1 MNQEICLINLGL
13 TEYGKVY
20 QLQKRLVEEG
30 KTDGC
35 PDTLILCEHPPVFT
49 IGRTGSSA
57 NVVADE
63 KVYRAAGI
71 ELVYID
77 RGGDVTYHGPGQLV
91 AYPVLDLKNYGRDVH
106 KYIRKLEEVI
116 IRLLSKFDVKGERKE
131 GYTGVWVGDEKI
143 AAIGI
148 GVSKWVSYH
157 GIAFNVDPDMNHF
170 SMIVPCGLKKVKVTS
185 LSAVTGRQMCVDEAL
200 RQRFVESFEEVFG
213 VRIKTGR
220 RDKRDESCFTRIG

>member
-1 MNQEICLINLGL
+1 MSRKVCLVNLGL

-20 QLQKRLVEEG
+20 QLQKRLLEER
-30 KTDGC
+30 KADRC
-35 PDTLILCEHPPVFT
+35 PDTLILCEHLPVFT
-49 IGRTGSSA
+49 IGRTGSST
-57 NVVADE
+57 NVVVEE

-71 ELVYID
+71 ELVHID
-77 RGGDVTYHGPGQLV
+77 RGGDITYHGPGQLV

-116 IRLLSKFDVKGERKE
+116 VRLLSKFDVKGERKE

-157 GIAFNVDPDMNHF
+157 GIAFNVDPDMSHF
-170 SMIVPCGLKKVKVTS
+170 SMIVPCGLKRVKVTS
-185 LSAVTGRQMCVDEAL
+185 LSATTGRQICVDEAL
-200 RQRFVESFEEVFG
+200 KQRFVESFEEVFG
-213 VRIKTGR
+213 VRIETGR
-220 RDKRDESCFTRIG
+220 RDKRDESCFT

>member
-1 MNQEICLINLGL
+1 MDRRYIYREVHLINLGL

-20 QLQKRLVEEG
+20 QLQKRLVEER
-30 KTDGC
+30 KAERC

-49 IGRTGSSA
+49 IGRTGSST
-57 NVVADE
+57 NVVVDE
-63 KVYRAAGI
+63 KVYKAAGI
-71 ELVYID
+71 ELVHID
-77 RGGDVTYHGPGQLV
+77 RGGDITYHGPGQLV

-106 KYIRKLEEVI
+106 KYIRKLEEVS

-157 GIAFNVDPDMNHF
+157 GIAFNLDPDMSHF
-170 SMIVPCGLKKVKVTS
+170 SMIVPCGLKKVKVAS
-185 LSAVTGRQMCVDEAL
+185 LSAVRGRQICVDEAL

-213 VRIKTGR
+213 VRICG
-220 RDKRDESCFTRIG
+220 